1 MPTYH
6 ALYITTNVQNCNTSS
21 SVPRSSPSENI
32 SNLSIDAFQIQKGR
46 FAHHTFTCR
55 SDQVRSG
62 LFFCRRKYKWTSK
75 MIWRSF
81 DNLKKPPRLLY
92 AFSFDGYSASTTT
105 AFSIQEHLTIRS
117 WHKRKRVN
125 RYKKVERQS
134 RSTFFSVIK
143 SSNKIKFKD
152 NRYIAIT

>member
-21 SVPRSSPSENI
+21 SVPRSSPSGNI

-105 AFSIQEHLTIRS
+105 AFSIQEHLTIRCGGCQHNS
-117 WHKRKRVN
+117 KIN
-125 RYKKVERQS
+125 R
-134 RSTFFSVIK
+134 
-143 SSNKIKFKD
+143 
-152 NRYIAIT
+152 ITVYPFTLLKGTNG

>member
-6 ALYITTNVQNCNTSS
+6 ALYITTNVQNRNTSP
-21 SVPRSSPSENI
+21 SVPRSSPSGNI

-105 AFSIQEHLTIRS
+105 AFSIQEHLTIRN

>member
-1 MPTYH
+1 MVYDVYCIFLQCHINTVAFSRNDVPTYH
-6 ALYITTNVQNCNTSS
+6 ALYITTNVQNRNTSP
-21 SVPRSSPSENI
+21 SVPRSSPSGNI

-92 AFSFDGYSASTTT
+92 AFSFDGYSASTTALFYPRT
-105 AFSIQEHLTIRS
+105 SYHT
-117 WHKRKRVN
+117 
-125 RYKKVERQS
+125 
-134 RSTFFSVIK
+134 
-143 SSNKIKFKD
+143 
-152 NRYIAIT
+152 

>member
-1 MPTYH
+1 
-6 ALYITTNVQNCNTSS
+6 
-21 SVPRSSPSENI
+21 
-32 SNLSIDAFQIQKGR
+32 
-46 FAHHTFTCR
+46 
-55 SDQVRSG
+55 
-62 LFFCRRKYKWTSK
+62 

-105 AFSIQEHLTIRS
+105 AFSIQEHLTIRN
-117 WHKRKRVN
+117 WHKRKRGN

>member
-1 MPTYH
+1 GRHPVGQQEIH
-6 ALYITTNVQNCNTSS
+6 EHEALGGGSVRRLYCRLTSFS
-21 SVPRSSPSENI
+21 QSLQI
-32 SNLSIDAFQIQKGR
+32 NLRINLDG
-46 FAHHTFTCR
+46 T
-55 SDQVRSG
+55 
-62 LFFCRRKYKWTSK
+62 K

-92 AFSFDGYSASTTT
+92 AFSFDGYSASTT
-105 AFSIQEHLTIRS
+105 AFSIQEHLTIRN

>member
-1 MPTYH
+1 MGQQEIH
-6 ALYITTNVQNCNTSS
+6 EHEALGGGSVRRLYCRLTSFS
-21 SVPRSSPSENI
+21 QSLQI
-32 SNLSIDAFQIQKGR
+32 NLRINLDG
-46 FAHHTFTCR
+46 T
-55 SDQVRSG
+55 
-62 LFFCRRKYKWTSK
+62 K

-92 AFSFDGYSASTTT
+92 AFSFDGYSASTT
-105 AFSIQEHLTIRS
+105 AFSIQEHLTIRN

>member
-21 SVPRSSPSENI
+21 SVPRSSPSGNI

-105 AFSIQEHLTIRS
+105 AFSIQEHLTIRN